1 MSGARAAARFRL
13 GTVSAQSGDRRT
25 FPLIQRRRRS
35 GLPFG
40 EISTRRRGHGLE
52 ALGHRPYEPGDPVAW
67 IDWSASARLSA
78 TTSADAFVVR
88 QRAADEAPRVVV
100 AVDRSPAM
108 ALYPQPLPWLKKRAA
123 LREAVAAVVSSAA
136 AARADTAALDFSD
149 GEPWWLPPGR
159 RGRPWAIAERE
170 RAPFTAPVDTLE
182 RALEF
187 LGRHRGQLPP
197 GTFVF
202 LLSDFLAPPSAQ
214 AWQSALA
221 RGWEIVPVVIQ
232 DPVWERSFPDVGGVS
247 VPVAEPRSGAVGMVR
262 FSRREAQERREANVR
277 RHEKLLRDFQALA
290 IDPVL
295 IVASEPEEI
304 DGAFLAWAEARR
316 RSR

>member
-1 MSGARAAARFRL
+1 M
-13 GTVSAQSGDRRT
+13 SAQRGGRRT
-25 FPLIQRRRRS
+25 FPLIQRRRRP
-35 GLPFG
+35 GLAFG
-40 EISTRRRGHGLE
+40 DVATRRRGHGLE
-52 ALGHRPYEPGDPVAW
+52 QLGHRPYEPGDPIAW
-67 IDWSASARLSA
+67 IDWLASARLSA
-78 TTSADAFVVR
+78 TTGTDAFVVR

-108 ALYPQPLPWLKKRAA
+108 ALYPQPLPWLAKSAA
-123 LREAVAAVVSSAA
+123 LREAVAAIVASAA

-149 GEPWWLPPGR
+149 GDPWWLPPGR
-159 RGRPWAIAERE
+159 RGRPWLIAERE
-170 RAPFTAPVDTLE
+170 RAAFTAPTDTLE

-187 LGRHRGQLPP
+187 LGRHRSQLPP

-221 RGWEIVPVVIQ
+221 RGWELVPVVIQ
-232 DPVWERSFPDVGGVS
+232 DPVWERSFPDVGGVA
-247 VPVAEPRSGAVGMVR
+247 VPITEPRTGTVALVR
-262 FSRREAQERREANVR
+262 FSRREAQERREANMR
-277 RHEKLLRDFQALA
+277 RHEQLLRDFQTLAL
-290 IDPVL
+290 DPVL

-304 DGAFLAWAEARR
+304 DAAFLAWAEARR

>member
-1 MSGARAAARFRL
+1 MSD
-13 GTVSAQSGDRRT
+13 QSGERRP
-25 FPLIQRRRRS
+25 FALIQRRRRP

-40 EISTRRRGHGLE
+40 DVATRRRGTGLE
-52 ALGHRPYEPGDPVAW
+52 PMGHRPYEPGDPVSW

-78 TTSADAFVVR
+78 TTGADAFVVR
-88 QRAADEAPRVVV
+88 QRSADEAPRVVV
-100 AVDRSPAM
+100 VVDRSPAM
-108 ALYPQPLPWLKKRAA
+108 ALYPQPLPWLAKRAA
-123 LREAVAAVVSSAA
+123 LREAVGAIVASAG

-149 GEPWWLPPGR
+149 GEEWWLPPGR
-159 RGRPWAIAERE
+159 RDRAWLIAERE
-170 RAPFTAPVDTLE
+170 RAPFTAPPDTLE

-187 LGRHRGQLPP
+187 LGRHRSQLPP

-202 LLSDFLAPPSAQ
+202 LLSDFLAPPSPQ

-232 DPVWERSFPDVGGVS
+232 DPVWERSFPEVGGVA
-247 VPVAEPRSGAVGMVR
+247 VPIAEPRSGAVALVR
-262 FSRREAQERREANVR
+262 FSRREARVRREVNVR
-277 RHEKLLRDFQALA
+277 RHEKLLRDFGALA
-290 IDPVL
+290 LDPVL
-295 IVASEPEEI
+295 IVASEGEAI

>member
-1 MSGARAAARFRL
+1 
-13 GTVSAQSGDRRT
+13 VSAQSDDRRT
-25 FPLIQRRRRS
+25 FPLIQRRRRL

-40 EISTRRRGHGLE
+40 EVATRRRGHGLE
-52 ALGHRPYEPGDPVAW
+52 PIGHRPYEPGDPVAW
-67 IDWSASARLSA
+67 VDWFASARLSA
-78 TTSADAFVVR
+78 TTGTDAFVVR

-108 ALYPQPLPWLKKRAA
+108 ALYPQPLPWLAKRAA
-123 LREAVAAVVSSAA
+123 LHEAVAAIVSSAA

-149 GEPWWLPPGR
+149 GDPWWLPPGR
-159 RGRPWAIAERE
+159 RQRPWLIAERE
-170 RAPFTAPVDTLE
+170 RAPFTAPADNLE

-232 DPVWERSFPDVGGVS
+232 DPVWERSFPAVGGVA
-247 VPVAEPRSGAVGMVR
+247 VPIVEPRSGAVALVR
-262 FSRREAQERREANVR
+262 FSRREAQARREANVH
-277 RHEKLLRDFQALA
+277 RHEKLLRDFEALA
-290 IDPVL
+290 LDPVV
-295 IVASEPEEI
+295 IVASEPEKI
-304 DGAFLAWAEARR
+304 DEAFLAWAEARR